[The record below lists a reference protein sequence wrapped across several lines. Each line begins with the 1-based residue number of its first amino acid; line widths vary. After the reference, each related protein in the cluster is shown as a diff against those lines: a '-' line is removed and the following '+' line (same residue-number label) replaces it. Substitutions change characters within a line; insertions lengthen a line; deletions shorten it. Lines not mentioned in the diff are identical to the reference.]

1 LILLWIFIVTHPKL
15 FLDVLLGMQQ
25 EEFQMDHGQ
34 LSMVVDK
41 FQWVFSEMLLNACGK
56 DVKFCR
62 RQRTITPFRLGLA
75 LTATCA
81 SHRVD
86 TLADFHRG
94 FNALFDTTITYKA
107 FYNQLAKPHFA
118 DFARTMTSRL
128 ISDMTLKVLG
138 FEKGRPFGEF
148 RRIILQDGSSFAIH
162 DGLREVFPGRFKVVK
177 PAAVELHTTMDLLC
191 DAPTTVVLTPDT
203 ANEQAFLPEPTS
215 LRDSLLLAD
224 RGYVDLHY
232 MQRVQDE
239 GGFFLI
245 RAKAGMNP
253 QVVEAFREDGKRLP
267 SLRNKPLKTIHAK
280 LPKRQRV
287 ELGGQWQVDGRPL
300 CLRLII
306 SWNPRTPSFCYFLTN
321 LPPQR
326 YPLEVICRAYK
337 WRWQV
342 ELLFKEWKSYANLHA
357 FDTEKAAIVE
367 GLIWTAIAA
376 AALKRFLA
384 HMTQRLV
391 EVSMST
397 RKVAMC
403 ARHVLGDIVQA
414 LKYGD
419 EVGLYTALEAAITYL
434 ARHAQRA
441 HPARD
446 RQAGRSQLG
455 LEPCFAHQDMI
466 EFAEAA

>member
-1 LILLWIFIVTHPKL
+1 MIA
-15 FLDVLLGMQQ
+15 
-25 EEFQMDHGQ
+25 
-34 LSMVVDK
+34 DK
-41 FQWVFSEMLLNACGK
+41 FQWVFSEALLNACGK
-56 DVKFCR
+56 EVKFCR
-62 RQRTITPFRLGLA
+62 RQRVITPFRLGLA

-81 SHRVD
+81 SQRVE
-86 TLADFHRG
+86 TIADFHCG
-94 FNALFDTTITYKA
+94 FNALFGTTVTYKA
-107 FYNQLAKPHFA
+107 FYNQVAKPHFA
-118 DFARTMTSRL
+118 DFARTMTERL
-128 ISDMTLKVLG
+128 ISEMTLKVLG
-138 FEKGRPFGEF
+138 FAKGHAFAAF
-148 RRIILQDGSSFAIH
+148 RHIVIQDGSSFAIH

-203 ANEQAFLPEPTS
+203 TSEQAFLPEPMS

-232 MQRVQDE
+232 LRRVQDE

-253 QVVEAFREDGKRLP
+253 QVLEAFREDGKRLR
-267 SLRNKPLKTIHAK
+267 SLRNKSLQTIHAK

-287 ELGGQWQVDGRPL
+287 DLMVRWHVDGAPL
-300 CLRLII
+300 CLRLIL
-306 SWNPRTPSFCYFLTN
+306 SWNRRTKSFCYFLTN
-321 LPPQR
+321 LPSQQ
-326 YPLEVICRAYK
+326 YPIEVICRAYK

-357 FDTEKAAIVE
+357 FDTANAALVE

-384 HMTQRLV
+384 HMTQLLT
-391 EVSMST
+391 EVPMST

-403 ARHVLGDIVQA
+403 ALHVLGDLVKA
-414 LKYGD
+414 LKRGD
-419 EVGLYTALEAAITYL
+419 GAGLYAALEAAITYL
-434 ARHAQRA
+434 ACHAQRA
-441 HPARD
+441 HPKRD
-446 RQAGRSQLG
+446 RQTGRAQLG
-455 LEPCFAHQDMI
+455 LELYFENDDVI